1 MDVIRLFLHLKPEN
15 NKTLI
20 ERSLSGDN
28 IKSFLCSHPSSSSLS
43 SCSPLNSSQLERCSG
58 LSISLSNKT
67 KDTNIVASASAS
79 ISNAHSFTTSRLRRH
94 SWTGESLSSIKRTKS
109 FRYQNRIINKY
120 PKSKIVEL
128 NRSTKSVSFPP
139 LSTNINNQSLSIAST
154 EIRSIKTT
162 TTNAFLTAA
171 SLFKYWVDFYKIY

>member
-79 ISNAHSFTTSRLRRH
+79 ISNARSFTSHLRRH
-94 SWTGESLSSIKRTKS
+94 SWTGESLSSIRRTKS

-120 PKSKIVEL
+120 EKSKIVQV
-128 NRSTKSVSFPP
+128 NCSTKSVSFPP